1 LIKNKFGYISLV
13 GKPNVGKSTL
23 FNKIFGNNYSAISH
37 KRHTT
42 RESLFGILT
51 FQNCQF
57 CFYDNPGYG
66 YEKNYRSEDK
76 SNKSLNQQVDN
87 ADIILFLTSFK
98 INSDD
103 FEIINK
109 FEKKKII
116 WLISKVDLVSDKSLI
131 YKLVDD
137 LTKKYEF
144 AEIFPVNLLDSDY
157 KNTLLTLLKKHLPF
171 NDYEFNEK
179 KFINASK
186 KKISSE
192 IIRGEIFRFCNYE
205 LPYISKVEI
214 VDFKYK
220 GKLIYLNS
228 FIWVKRNSQKII
240 LLGSS
245 GNKLKKILTHSRIKL
260 EKLFKRKIFI
270 DCTIKISNAQK

>member
-1 LIKNKFGYISLV
+1 MIKNKFGYISLV

-116 WLISKVDLVSDKSLI
+116 WLISKIDLVSDKSLI

-144 AEIFPVNLLDSDY
+144 TEIFPVNLLDSDY

-171 NDYEFNEK
+171 NNHEFNEK
-179 KFINASK
+179 KYINASK
-186 KKISSE
+186 KKISAE

-205 LPYISKVEI
+205 LPYVSKVEI
-214 VDFKYK
+214 IEFKYK

-228 FIWVKRNSQKII
+228 YIWVKRNSQKLI

-245 GNKLKKILTHSRIKL
+245 GSKLKKILTHSRIKL

>member
-66 YEKNYRSEDK
+66 YEKNYRSEDW

-179 KFINASK
+179 KYINASK

-205 LPYISKVEI
+205 LPYVSKVEI
-214 VDFKYK
+214 IEFKYR
-220 GKLIYLNS
+220 GRLIYLNAN
-228 FIWVKRNSQKII
+228 I
-240 LLGSS
+240 
-245 GNKLKKILTHSRIKL
+245 H
-260 EKLFKRKIFI
+260 
-270 DCTIKISNAQK
+270 